1 MSNTPENFDDLRRLL
16 ALKRHEKSPPGY
28 FNHFSDKVIARIEAA
43 GLVAQPP
50 WWQRMFASL
59 EARPVLACAYGLLI
73 GGLLVVGLGVSQS
86 VEADHATAPI
96 LANPWFLPA
105 TPAAAPTVYAGESA
119 AAQFVNQTDPAS
131 SVNPVISSGPPSF
144 LFDVNG
150 MKGLKVA
157 PASATFP

>member
-1 MSNTPENFDDLRRLL
+1 
-16 ALKRHEKSPPGY
+16 
-28 FNHFSDKVIARIEAA
+28 
-43 GLVAQPP
+43 
-50 WWQRMFASL
+50 MFAGL

-86 VEADHATAPI
+86 VEADHATAPV
-96 LANPWFLPA
+96 LANPWFPA
-105 TPAAAPTVYAGESA
+105 MPHTASVGESA
-119 AAQFVNQTDPAS
+119 SAQFVNQTDPAS
-131 SVNPVISSGPPSF
+131 SVNPFISSGPPSF

>member
-1 MSNTPENFDDLRRLL
+1 MSNPPENFDDLRRLL
-16 ALKRHEKSPPGY
+16 ALKRHENSPTGY
-28 FNHFSDKVIARIEAA
+28 FNHFADKVIARIEAA
-43 GLVAQPP
+43 GLVAQPR
-50 WWQRMFASL
+50 WWQRMYAGL

-86 VEADHATAPI
+86 VEADHAAAPV
-96 LANPWFLPA
+96 LANQWFQAPLPA
-105 TPAAAPTVYAGESA
+105 PAVDAGEPTS
-119 AAQFVNQTDPAS
+119 AQFVNQTDAAS

-150 MKGLKVA
+150 MKGLKVT

>member
-1 MSNTPENFDDLRRLL
+1 MSNAPENFDDLRRLL

-43 GLVAQPP
+43 GLVAQPR
-50 WWQRMFASL
+50 WWQRMFASV

-86 VEADHATAPI
+86 VEADHAAATVP
-96 LANPWFLPA
+96 ANPWF
-105 TPAAAPTVYAGESA
+105 PAAPAAPVAYAGGATS
-119 AAQFVNQTDPAS
+119 AQFVNQTDPAS

-150 MKGLKVA
+150 MNGLKVT